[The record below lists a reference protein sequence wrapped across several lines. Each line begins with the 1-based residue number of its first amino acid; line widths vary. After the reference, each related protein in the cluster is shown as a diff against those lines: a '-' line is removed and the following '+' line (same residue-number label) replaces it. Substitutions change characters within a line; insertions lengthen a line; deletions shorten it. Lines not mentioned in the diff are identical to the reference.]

1 LTADSLA
8 IWLTALEEM
17 PSARTAAMP
26 FRLSSGSSGMR
37 TP

>member
-1 LTADSLA
+1 MTADSLA
-8 IWLTALEEM
+8 IWLTVLLEM

-26 FRLSSGSSGMR
+26 FRLSIGSSGTR